1 MQIIITLV
9 VTFIIAYSLI
19 FLLIYRTNKKEKRN
33 ERINIAFVL
42 LVTFIL
48 ALIPTAII
56 AFFLFALIGS
66 TNIINTVF
74 SLELSLN
81 TLIILSIIF
90 LLYLFTLD
98 YIIELSIE
106 ILLGKNNAYYITLFF
121 VRTFIFFIICAL
133 FQLND
138 RVSFLVALSMS
149 LILICFDYI
158 SDRPDS

>member
-106 ILLGKNNAYYITLFF
+106 ILLGKNNAYYITLF
-121 VRTFIFFIICAL
+121 
-133 FQLND
+133 
-138 RVSFLVALSMS
+138 
-149 LILICFDYI
+149 
-158 SDRPDS
+158 